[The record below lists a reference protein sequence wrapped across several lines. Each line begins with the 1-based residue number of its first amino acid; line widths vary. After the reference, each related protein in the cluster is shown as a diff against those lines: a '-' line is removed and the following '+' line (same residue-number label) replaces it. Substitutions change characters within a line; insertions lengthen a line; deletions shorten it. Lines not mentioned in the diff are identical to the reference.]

1 MNTTQI
7 YQTESSP
14 LIVQLHP
21 VIEMTDEQFF
31 AFCQINR
38 ELRIERTAYGELVRL
53 QPPSHRDS
61 QHKPSDHRDHHI

>member
-31 AFCQINR
+31 PLLGWLIDPIHQQVYIDRPPTQI
-38 ELRIERTAYGELVRL
+38 ECL
-53 QPPSHRDS
+53 
-61 QHKPSDHRDHHI
+61 

>member
-1 MNTTQI
+1 MMNTTQI

-31 AFCQINR
+31 PLLGWLIDPIHQQVYIDRPPTQI
-38 ELRIERTAYGELVRL
+38 ECL
-53 QPPSHRDS
+53 
-61 QHKPSDHRDHHI
+61 